1 MKRIPDEVSGSAG
14 PAVEN
19 WARSFW
25 STTSESPDLPPHH
38 PDCLG
43 CGPQNPHGHALSVQ
57 RDENGVVA
65 HHVFDQ
71 RHVGAPGIAHGGAV
85 ATVLDDLFGFLLY
98 TVGELAVTR
107 RLELDYLAPVLLGTP
122 YVLRAAVRSRDGR
135 KLDLTATMDDA
146 QGRSVATATA
156 LFVVV
161 EVEHFMQS
169 KPEPNSGPRTRITPK
184 NRHPGRPSPTSITR
198 GGCRTAASTWRKD
211 GEDECPSG
219 GQRRQR
225 QCRLTTSVYECGSGE
240 LGQRLTS
247 WSCAVGDL

>member
-1 MKRIPDEVSGSAG
+1 
-14 PAVEN
+14 
-19 WARSFW
+19 
-25 STTSESPDLPPHH
+25 
-38 PDCLG
+38 
-43 CGPQNPHGHALSVQ
+43 
-57 RDENGVVA
+57 
-65 HHVFDQ
+65 
-71 RHVGAPGIAHGGAV
+71 HVGAPGIAHGGAV

-169 KPEPNSGPRTRITPK
+169 
-184 NRHPGRPSPTSITR
+184 
-198 GGCRTAASTWRKD
+198 
-211 GEDECPSG
+211 
-219 GQRRQR
+219 Q
-225 QCRLTTSVYECGSGE
+225 
-240 LGQRLTS
+240 
-247 WSCAVGDL
+247 

>member
-71 RHVGAPGIAHGGAV
+71 RHVGAPGIAHGA
-85 ATVLDDLFGFLLY
+85 
-98 TVGELAVTR
+98 R
-107 RLELDYLAPVLLGTP
+107 W
-122 YVLRAAVRSRDGR
+122 
-135 KLDLTATMDDA
+135 
-146 QGRSVATATA
+146 
-156 LFVVV
+156 
-161 EVEHFMQS
+161 
-169 KPEPNSGPRTRITPK
+169 
-184 NRHPGRPSPTSITR
+184 RPFSTICSASCSTQWVSSP
-198 GGCRTAASTWRKD
+198 
-211 GEDECPSG
+211 
-219 GQRRQR
+219 
-225 QCRLTTSVYECGSGE
+225 
-240 LGQRLTS
+240 
-247 WSCAVGDL
+247 

>member
-1 MKRIPDEVSGSAG
+1 M
-14 PAVEN
+14 
-19 WARSFW
+19 RSFW
-25 STTSESPDLPPHH
+25 STSFDSPDLPPHH

-135 KLDLTATMDDA
+135 KLNSHGHDGRCAGPLGSHRYCPVRGGRGRTLHAVPSPSSTPGHRHESHRTIDTLADLHH
-146 QGRSVATATA
+146 R
-156 LFVVV
+156 
-161 EVEHFMQS
+161 
-169 KPEPNSGPRTRITPK
+169 
-184 NRHPGRPSPTSITR
+184 RPSPAVAVVRLRLLRLPGAKTARTSAP
-198 GGCRTAASTWRKD
+198 AAVRAANA
-211 GEDECPSG
+211 
-219 GQRRQR
+219 
-225 QCRLTTSVYECGSGE
+225 SV
-240 LGQRLTS
+240 
-247 WSCAVGDL
+247 A

>member
-14 PAVEN
+14 PTIEN
-19 WARSFW
+19 WVRSFW
-25 STTSESPDLPPHH
+25 STSFDSPDLPPHH

-146 QGRSVATATA
+146 QGRSVATPTA

-169 KPEPNSGPRTRITPK
+169 QARAQLRATDTNHTE
-184 NRHPGRPSPTSITR
+184 
-198 GGCRTAASTWRKD
+198 
-211 GEDECPSG
+211 E
-219 GQRRQR
+219 
-225 QCRLTTSVYECGSGE
+225 
-240 LGQRLTS
+240 
-247 WSCAVGDL
+247 

>member
-43 CGPQNPHGHALSVQ
+43 CGPENPHGHALSVQ

-85 ATVLDDLFGFLLY
+85 ATVIDDLFGFLLY
-98 TVGELAVTR
+98 TVGELGVTR
-107 RLELDYLAPVLLGTP
+107 RLELDYLAPVLLATP
-122 YVLRAAVRSRDGR
+122 YTLHADTRSRDGR
-135 KLDLTATMDDA
+135 KLNLAARIEDIE
-146 QGRSVATATA
+146 GRSVTTATA
-156 LFVVV
+156 LFILVD
-161 EVEHFMQS
+161 VEHFLQS
-169 KPEPNSGPRTRITPK
+169 QANTK
-184 NRHPGRPSPTSITR
+184 
-198 GGCRTAASTWRKD
+198 
-211 GEDECPSG
+211 
-219 GQRRQR
+219 RQ
-225 QCRLTTSVYECGSGE
+225 
-240 LGQRLTS
+240 
-247 WSCAVGDL
+247 A